1 MIDSQTDRRLIKLSF
16 LMEKKKKKKVILLP
30 QKVFLVSRTVNINY
44 SLIIKLC

>member
-1 MIDSQTDRRLIKLSF
+1 MLDSQTDHRLIKLSF
-16 LMEKKKKKKVILLP
+16 LMEKKKKKVILLP